1 MRRLLGRVVVF
12 LSALLATLT
21 LAGAVAYGSAKS
33 PREVP
38 AASHQGGSL
47 TDLEAQ
53 GFLGTWTGFDP
64 AITTSQS
71 AFESEVYGGLFDLGP
86 HETIVPDLATGYK
99 LTDGGLTLTI
109 NLRHGVTFSNGD
121 PFNASV
127 VEFNIKR
134 YLDPSLPNAS
144 LSIAGW
150 PMSSVATPDNYTVV
164 VHFSRVY
171 APIVYELA
179 QSSFNDMLDPVA
191 LQKMGETAYNLTP
204 IGAGPFT
211 VSSDKPSANLVLKRN
226 PHYWK
231 AGYPKLDTLNVETV
245 ANDES
250 AYEAIQAGQ
259 AQIYEGLGTLGL
271 VAQAKKSSQ
280 VNLYTI
286 PATSPY
292 VLQLNT
298 SKPPFNNLE
307 AREALYYA
315 TDSASINKHIFGNHY
330 SLTQS
335 PTGPGGL
342 FYEPKVPGYRT
353 YDLAKA
359 KSLVK
364 QLGGGMNI
372 SLGTIALQLA
382 QETDEALQSQW
393 AQAGI
398 HTSLTQLNLTSL
410 IGQFR
415 SGDWNVMLQEAG
427 AYDPALVLGIGFR
440 FGSTSPFT
448 GVHDPKLDSMMNQAE
463 ATFDKAQRAADYK
476 QVFKYISDQ
485 AYAIF
490 MFNVPTWDIAKKN
503 VTGLS
508 QLPDV
513 GFINWTN
520 VGLK

>member
-1 MRRLLGRVVVF
+1 MGRLLARVLVL
-12 LSALLATLT
+12 LSVLLATVSLT
-21 LAGAVAYGSAKS
+21 GAAAYGSAKP
-33 PREVP
+33 PREAP

-47 TDLEAQ
+47 TVLEAQ

-71 AFESEVYGGLFDLGP
+71 EFEPAVYGGLFDLGP
-86 HETIVPDLATGYK
+86 HETLVPDLATGYK

-109 NLRHGVTFSNGD
+109 NLRQGVTFSNGD

-127 VEFNIKR
+127 VVFNFKR

-150 PMSSVATPDNYTVV
+150 PMSSVTTPNDYTVV

-171 APIVYELA
+171 APIVYEMA

-204 IGAGPFT
+204 IGAGPFMVVT
-211 VSSDKPSANLVLKRN
+211 DKPSANLVLKRN
-226 PHYWK
+226 PRYWK
-231 AGYPKLDTLNVETV
+231 AGYPKLNTLNVETV
-245 ANDES
+245 GNDES
-250 AYEAIQAGQ
+250 AYEAIEAGQ
-259 AQIYEGLGTLGL
+259 AQVYEGLGTLGL

-280 VNLYTI
+280 VTLYTI

-292 VLQLNT
+292 VLQINT
-298 SKPPFNNLE
+298 SKPPFNNIV

-315 TDSASINKHIFGNHY
+315 TDSASINQHIFGNHY

-353 YDLAKA
+353 YNLAKA
-359 KSLVK
+359 KALVK
-364 QLGGGMNI
+364 QVGGLNI

-415 SGDWNVMLQEAG
+415 SGTWNVMLQEAG

-448 GVHDPKLDSMMNQAE
+448 GVHDPKLDAMMNQAE
-463 ATFDKAQRAADYK
+463 GTFNASQRATDYR
-476 QVFKYISDQ
+476 QIFKYISDE
-485 AYAIF
+485 AYGIF
-490 MFNVPTWDIAKKN
+490 MFNVPDWDIATKN

-508 QLPDV
+508 QLPEV